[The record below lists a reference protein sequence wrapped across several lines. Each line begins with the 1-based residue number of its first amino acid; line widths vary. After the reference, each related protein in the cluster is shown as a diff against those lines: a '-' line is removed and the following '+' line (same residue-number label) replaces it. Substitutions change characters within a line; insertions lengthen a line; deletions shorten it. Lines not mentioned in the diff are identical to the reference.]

1 MLQKVATSK
10 LIVVSDAEAILGIG
24 DWGTQGADISIG
36 KLMVYTA
43 ASGID
48 PRNVLPVSLDAGTD
62 NEELLNDPLYLGN
75 HHKRIYGDKYYEMV
89 DKFVESARKLFP
101 DVLIHFEDFGR
112 STLTLSY
119 KSIKMKFRYLTMIF
133 KEPELS
139 A

>member
-1 MLQKVATSK
+1 MKNAAEGRDIK

-62 NEELLNDPLYLGN
+62 NEELLNDPLYLGTTTS
-75 HHKRIYGDKYYEMV
+75 G
-89 DKFVESARKLFP
+89 
-101 DVLIHFEDFGR
+101 
-112 STLTLSY
+112 STATSTMKWLTSSLNQLGSY
-119 KSIKMKFRYLTMIF
+119 SQTF
-133 KEPELS
+133 
-139 A
+139 